1 MLISL
6 FRNQQRVI
14 SLCNNDLSVTRSWPF
29 ITHHLRCFLSPGE
42 KEQNCPMMFSVSC
55 ARLHGA
61 QEQVPA
67 PRLGHP
73 ASKAFQSQPHLSA
86 HQKGFP
92 SGQNLTFLVGKKK
105 VTRRTKPPSSTCFD
119 ISKEKLNFFLAMK
132 LFFSVWYG
140 FLWQEVI
147 KVKTRIELV
156 FTEIKHLAHVQS
168 ISPSCFISQGI
179 FKF

>member
-55 ARLHGA
+55 AGLHGA
-61 QEQVPA
+61 REQVPA

-105 VTRRTKPPSSTCFD
+105 SDKKNQTL
-119 ISKEKLNFFLAMK
+119 ILNLFWHFK
-132 LFFSVWYG
+132 GEIKFFFSY
-140 FLWQEVI
+140 EVI
-147 KVKTRIELV
+147 FLSVVRFPMARGYKGQNQNAACFYWHKTSCSCAKHFSQLFH
-156 FTEIKHLAHVQS
+156 FTGN
-168 ISPSCFISQGI
+168 F
-179 FKF
+179 